1 MRVKDRNKIDLIFS
15 AALKLIT
22 REGLAG
28 LTMSKLAKEAGLA
41 TGTLYIYFE
50 SKEELLNK
58 LYHKLQLEFADRYMQ
73 GYSPDEDFL
82 MALKNLLINYLKHRM
97 EDYEKSV
104 FMEQYYR
111 SPYIS
116 PREMVMAES
125 LKKPVHNLIRRGKN
139 EGLVRKDMDDE
150 ILLMAL
156 LGFIRELA
164 DEHVSGVYKLNQ
176 ERIDQAFRLSWSTMK
191 K

>member
-1 MRVKDRNKIDLIFS
+1 MKDLNKIDQIYEASLR
-15 AALKLIT
+15 LIT

-28 LTMSKLAKEAGLA
+28 LTMSKLAKEASLA
-41 TGTLYIYFE
+41 TGTLYIYFK

-58 LYHKLQLEFADRYMQ
+58 LYHKLQLESSERFMQ
-73 GYSPDEDFL
+73 GYSQEEDFL
-82 MALKNLLINYLKHRM
+82 KGLKKMWLNYLKHRI
-97 EDYEKSV
+97 ENYEKSV

-125 LKKPVHNLIRRGKN
+125 LKKPVHQLIRRGKN
-139 EGLVRKDMDDE
+139 EGLVRPDLDDE
-150 ILLMAL
+150 MLFLAM

-164 DEHVSGVYKLNQ
+164 DEHVGGVYKLNPT
-176 ERIDQAFRLSWSTMK
+176 RIDQAFQLSWVSIK